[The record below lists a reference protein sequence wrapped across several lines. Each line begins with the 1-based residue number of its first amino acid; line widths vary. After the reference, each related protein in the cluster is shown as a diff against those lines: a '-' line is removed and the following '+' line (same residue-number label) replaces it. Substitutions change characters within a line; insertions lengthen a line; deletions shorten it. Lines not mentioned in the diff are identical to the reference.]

1 MVSLFLSSLAVA
13 APKSEL
19 NISYVKSPFN
29 LQLIVMKERGILEN
43 RLAAK
48 GVKVNWHDLNSGALQ
63 AQALAGG
70 SLDVAG
76 VMNSTSIII
85 ANSQGNPVKVVAAV
99 SRQTDV
105 FAIVV
110 PGNGVKS
117 VRELKGK
124 VIAGPKGTVLHQLL
138 VSALVK
144 NGMKISDVQFVHMGI
159 PEAAAAMR
167 SGAADAALLAANFVM
182 KGIDAGDRVLVTASG
197 YVVPKLMMATSDAFM
212 KKYPSLL
219 KEVLAAQ
226 REAYD
231 WINTHRDE
239 AIALGA
245 KVQGVSVSQAQTL
258 YAWSHLT
265 DRFTPTDIKSMEE
278 DMTFLLENDMIRKK
292 VDVKRL
298 FAPSS
303 F

>member
-1 MVSLFLSSLAVA
+1 MSSLAVA

-99 SRQTDV
+99 SRPTDV

-265 DRFTPTDIKSMEE
+265 DRFTPADIKSMEE